1 MGVSSTTNTEI
12 YTGDGTTV
20 SFNFPFYFFFARDL
34 YTYIYDTIAL
44 TIAQK
49 TLGADFTVVG
59 TPNAQGLYPSGANV
73 VFGVAPS
80 ATQQVI
86 ISRTPLELQ
95 NYALGVNGQ
104 ISSVPLVQEF
114 DYVVLLIQSLQDQIN
129 RCLQLPPGYGP
140 AFSPD
145 LPASLPANYLVGI
158 NPTGNG
164 LVATAGSPGPAGPTG
179 PVGPAGA
186 AGMTVVPITSTTALV
201 ASSPVS
207 QAYYAGDATGG
218 AFNANLPAASAGV
231 VGQIFV
237 VKKLD
242 PSGNAITINANGTD
256 KILTTTLVGT
266 VSLAYQGD
274 GYTLVC
280 RAAGVWDAI

>member
-20 SFNFPFYFFFARDL
+20 SFNFPFYFFFTRDL
-34 YTYIYDTIAL
+34 YTYIYDTVAK

-49 TLGADFTVVG
+49 TLGTDFTVAG

-73 VFGVAPS
+73 VFGAAPS

-95 NYALGVNGQ
+95 NFALAVNGQ
-104 ISSVPLVQEF
+104 IPSVALVQSF
-114 DYVVLLIQSLQDQIN
+114 DSVVLQIQSLQDQIN
-129 RCLQLPPGYGP
+129 RCLQLPAGYGP
-140 AFSPD
+140 AFNPD

-164 LVATAGSPGPAGPTG
+164 LVATAGVVGPAGPAG
-179 PVGPAGA
+179 PPGAAGA
-186 AGMTVVPITSTTALV
+186 AGLGVTVITGTTALT
-201 ASSPVS
+201 AGSPVN
-207 QAYYAGDATGG
+207 QLYYAADATGG
-218 AFNANLPAASAGV
+218 GFNANLPAAV
-231 VGQIFV
+231 VGIVGQVFT
-237 VKKLD
+237 VKKIDASL
-242 PSGNAITINANGTD
+242 NAVTVAANGTD
-256 KILTTTLVGT
+256 HILTTALVSS
-266 VSLAYQGD
+266 VSLGFEGD
-274 GYTLVC
+274 SYTFVC